1 MPTLFKFLTVLGILG
16 GLGFAAMMAVVM
28 FVEPQPRE
36 MSIVIAPAKLG
47 K

>member
-1 MPTLFKFLTVLGILG
+1 MPSLIKFLTVIGILG
-16 GLGFAAMMAVVM
+16 GLGFAGMLALVM

-36 MSIVIAPAKLG
+36 MSIVIPPAKLG